1 MARGAISRR
10 IIHVFRHADIV
21 ATACQRRWFVGKSVK
36 EQVTASGA
44 AFNDTSDSLVMI
56 YPVQVVEKDKS
67 RKDAEAFEAKKI
79 I

>member
-1 MARGAISRR
+1 M
-10 IIHVFRHADIV
+10 
-21 ATACQRRWFVGKSVK
+21 GKSVK